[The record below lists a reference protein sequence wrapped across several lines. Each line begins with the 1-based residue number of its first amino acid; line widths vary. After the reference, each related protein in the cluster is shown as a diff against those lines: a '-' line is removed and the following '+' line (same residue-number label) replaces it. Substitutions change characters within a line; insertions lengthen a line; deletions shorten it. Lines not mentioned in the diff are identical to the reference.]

1 MPDYTMFWTE
11 IVKQKIRDKA
21 SDLMRTEQ
29 SDNKIFMVL
38 FDPKDDDDIIGFR
51 EIREDEKI
59 SVSESY
65 GKPLSE
71 WARIV

>member
-1 MPDYTMFWTE
+1 MPDYMMFWTE

-21 SDLMRTEQ
+21 SDLMRTQ

>member
-1 MPDYTMFWTE
+1 MPDYTMFWTK

>member
-1 MPDYTMFWTE
+1 MPDYMMFWTE

-21 SDLMRTEQ
+21 SDLLRTEQ